1 MNARCL
7 TGRIFKAL
15 AAPLVMAGMLI
26 GLGSGAASASA
37 CVSWTGVQPPSPGTS
52 GNALSSA
59 AVLSSCNAWAVGHY
73 SNGTADQTLV
83 EHWNGSAWKQVASP
97 DPGGADRNNTL
108 DGVAAVSSANIWA
121 VGSYINGTT
130 SQTLIEHWNGT
141 AWTQV
146 ASPNL
151 GFGDRLSGVAAVSS
165 SNVWAVGFYS
175 NGTVPQ
181 TLILHWNGTA
191 WKHVSSPNPG
201 GSGEDNVLNG
211 VAAVSRGNAWAV
223 GYYTNGDRAQ
233 TLIEHWNGT
242 AWKHVSSPNPGGRD
256 STDFLAGIAATSSTS
271 IWAVGWYSDCT
282 CDIPPQNTL
291 VLHWNGTAW
300 THVSSPSPGGS
311 NGNLLSGVAGLSS
324 SNAWAVG
331 SYSNGTAQQTLVE
344 HWNGTAWRHV
354 SSPDPGGAAQNNALN
369 GVAASFS
376 ISLWAV
382 GYYFNG
388 TADQTLALHCC

>member
-175 NGTVPQ
+175 
-181 TLILHWNGTA
+181 
-191 WKHVSSPNPG
+191 
-201 GSGEDNVLNG
+201 
-211 VAAVSRGNAWAV
+211 
-223 GYYTNGDRAQ
+223 
-233 TLIEHWNGT
+233 
-242 AWKHVSSPNPGGRD
+242 
-256 STDFLAGIAATSSTS
+256 
-271 IWAVGWYSDCT
+271 DCT

-354 SSPDPGGAAQNNALN
+354 SSPDPGGASQNNALN
-369 GVAASFS
+369 GVAASS
-376 ISLWAV
+376 STSLWAV

-388 TADQTLALHCC
+388 TADQT

>member
-59 AVLSSCNAWAVGHY
+59 AVLSSGNAWAVGHY

-83 EHWNGSAWKQVASP
+83 
-97 DPGGADRNNTL
+97 
-108 DGVAAVSSANIWA
+108 
-121 VGSYINGTT
+121 
-130 SQTLIEHWNGT
+130 
-141 AWTQV
+141 
-146 ASPNL
+146 
-151 GFGDRLSGVAAVSS
+151 
-165 SNVWAVGFYS
+165 
-175 NGTVPQ
+175 
-181 TLILHWNGTA
+181 
-191 WKHVSSPNPG
+191 
-201 GSGEDNVLNG
+201 
-211 VAAVSRGNAWAV
+211 
-223 GYYTNGDRAQ
+223 
-233 TLIEHWNGT
+233 EHWNGT

-282 CDIPPQNTL
+282 CDIPPRNTL

-354 SSPDPGGAAQNNALN
+354 
-369 GVAASFS
+369 
-376 ISLWAV
+376 
-382 GYYFNG
+382 
-388 TADQTLALHCC
+388 

>member
-201 GSGEDNVLNG
+201 G
-211 VAAVSRGNAWAV
+211 
-223 GYYTNGDRAQ
+223 
-233 TLIEHWNGT
+233 
-242 AWKHVSSPNPGGRD
+242 RD

-354 SSPDPGGAAQNNALN
+354 SSPDPGGASQNNALN
-369 GVAASFS
+369 GVAASS
-376 ISLWAV
+376 STSLWAV

-388 TADQTLALHCC
+388 TADQT